1 MSTTASILARLAAI
15 EQQNQQV
22 LALLAKLA
30 GIQAQPVLAGLP
42 EDEANLIALARVDR
56 SAAIAEAKR
65 RFNESGKKKPSRR
78 EVRA

>member
-1 MSTTASILARLAAI
+1 MTQEAVILARLAAI

-30 GIQAQPVLAGLP
+30 GIQPAPMFEGLP
-42 EDEANLIALARVDR
+42 EGEAALIALARVDR
-56 SAAIAEAKR
+56 AAAIAEAKR
-65 RFNESGKKKPSRR
+65 RFRESGKKKPSSR